1 MKSVRPYIVD
11 RTHLHTRKAVVAK
24 LDDDSITILENKIMD
39 RLYELILTNIY
50 HPINNEIKY
59 PTEIYKD

>member
-24 LDDDSITILENKIMD
+24 LDDGSITILENKIMD

-50 HPINNEIKY
+50 RPINNEIKY

>member
-24 LDDDSITILENKIMD
+24 LEDDVITIIENKIMN
-39 RLYELILTNIY
+39 RLYELIVSNIY
-50 HPINNEIKY
+50 HSINNEIKY
-59 PTEIYKD
+59 LTELNKD

>member
-1 MKSVRPYIVD
+1 MKTVRPYIVD

-24 LDDDSITILENKIMD
+24 LDDDSITILENKIMN
-39 RLYELILTNIY
+39 RLYELILINIY
-50 HPINNEIKY
+50 HPVNNEINH

>member
-24 LDDDSITILENKIMD
+24 LDDDVITIIENKIMN
-39 RLYELILTNIY
+39 RLYELILINIY
-50 HPINNEIKY
+50 HPTNNEINH
-59 PTEIYKD
+59 PTEILKD